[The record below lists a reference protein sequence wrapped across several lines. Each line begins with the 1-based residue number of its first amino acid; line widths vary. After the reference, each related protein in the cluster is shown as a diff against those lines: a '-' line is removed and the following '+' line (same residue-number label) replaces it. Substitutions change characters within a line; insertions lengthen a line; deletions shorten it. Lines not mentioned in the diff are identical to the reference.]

1 MWNRYFHM
9 CNGRRITVFNVCFSS
24 MYHVW
29 IRDVTYIEIDDQLNI
44 NDSDYSEL
52 FDKVNDNIA
61 GMI

>member
-1 MWNRYFHM
+1 
-9 CNGRRITVFNVCFSS
+9 

-61 GMI
+61 GLI